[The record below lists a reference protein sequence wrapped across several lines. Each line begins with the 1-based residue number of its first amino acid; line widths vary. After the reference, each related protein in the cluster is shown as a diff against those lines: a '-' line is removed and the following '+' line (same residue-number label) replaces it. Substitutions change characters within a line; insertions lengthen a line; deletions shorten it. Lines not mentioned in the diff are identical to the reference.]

1 MSDEERSEKDLS
13 RTTKYEMRMWGTAI
27 RFCSGEIPI
36 NLIKDPETRPDDWM
50 KAMSESDY
58 IESWLWE
65 YGTVIDDVPDDWETL
80 DSPECVDEEE

>member
-13 RTTKYEMRMWGTAI
+13 RTTQYEMRMWGTAI
-27 RFCSGEIPI
+27 RLYSGEIPI
-36 NLIKDPETRPDDWM
+36 NLIKDPEARPDDWM
-50 KAMSESDY
+50 KALSESEY

-65 YGTVIDDVPDDWETL
+65 YGTVIEDEPEDWETL